1 MAYQDCPRNPRTYRK
16 RGERGH
22 SARPVLGRA
31 MENTKPEI
39 CSIRIVFPVESD
51 EKAIECKKKIQEA
64 LKDLPDAQ
72 IHFSLMPAPP
82 SGMPK

>member
-1 MAYQDCPRNPRTYRK
+1 MAQEK
-16 RGERGH
+16 Q
-22 SARPVLGRA
+22 
-31 MENTKPEI
+31 EI

-64 LKDLPDAQ
+64 LADMSDAQ